1 MPNYFIGFRSGER
14 LPVKVI
20 EGYELIEEII
30 EKVDGKPIAPVPWLW
45 FEEIGL
51 IVNLSEI
58 AYVLRDK
65 QRGQVA

>member
-14 LPVKVI
+14 LTVEVI

-30 EKVDGKPIAPVPWLW
+30 EKVDGKPNAPGQWLW
-45 FEEIGL
+45 FDEMGL
-51 IVNLSEI
+51 MVNLSEI